1 MSDPENVNGTPEE
14 EQEGLHISDKRR
26 FDPQTFQR
34 RQPAEPTGPAEGD
47 RAPAGDE
54 PAGQEPAA
62 AAAEAGQEAE
72 TEAESGEVPGDFVV
86 PDDLSGL
93 ETDTR
98 VEDLENQVRERTVD
112 LQRLQAEYV
121 NYKRR
126 VDRDRDLARQG
137 GIETVVTDLLGVLDN
152 LRAAREHEDLS
163 GGFKA
168 VAEEI
173 EKVASKHGL
182 VAYGEQ
188 GEPFDPQVHEALM
201 HQPAPE
207 GAEPDGPVIAAV
219 LQPGYRIGDRILRPA
234 RVAVSGA

>member
-1 MSDPENVNGTPEE
+1 MSDPENVNGKPDE
-14 EQEGLHISDKRR
+14 EQEHLHITDKRR
-26 FDPQTFQR
+26 FDPQTYQR
-34 RQPAEPTGPAEGD
+34 RQ
-47 RAPAGDE
+47 APGAGE
-54 PAGQEPAA
+54 PAGGEQPVGQGPAAEEPAEEQD
-62 AAAEAGQEAE
+62 AEPDVEVDA
-72 TEAESGEVPGDFVV
+72 GEVPGDFVV

-98 VEDLENQVRERTVD
+98 VEELENQVRERTAD

-137 GIETVVTDLLGVLDN
+137 GIEAVVSDLLVVLDN
-152 LRAAREHEDLS
+152 VRAAREHEDLS

-168 VAEEI
+168 VAEEV
-173 EKVASKHGL
+173 EKIVAKHGL

-207 GAEPDGPVIAAV
+207 GAEHEGPVVVAV
-219 LQPGYRIGDRILRPA
+219 LQTGYRIGDRILRPA